1 MRKLWAWMDRDGW
14 VRSSLFFRIT
24 LLRLTTEEQITKF
37 LRRYENDQK
46 ALRKQIVDIMWYM
59 RGGLSREEAWTLS
72 PSERLDVWE
81 MVEERM
87 EIVKESKLPLI

>member
-1 MRKLWAWMDRDGW
+1 MVGIGRI
-14 VRSSLFFRIT
+14 RSFIFFRIT

-37 LRRYENDQK
+37 LRRYENEQK

-72 PSERLDVWE
+72 IHERGDIWE

-87 EIVKESKLPLI
+87 KIVKESKMPLI